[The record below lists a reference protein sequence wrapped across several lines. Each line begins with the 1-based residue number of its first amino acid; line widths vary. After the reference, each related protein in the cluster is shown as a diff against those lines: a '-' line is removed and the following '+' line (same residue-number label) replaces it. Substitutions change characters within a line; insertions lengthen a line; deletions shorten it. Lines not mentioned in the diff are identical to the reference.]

1 MYFFQDL
8 ADELK
13 QARLGKD
20 GTLEQVS
27 SRTKIDLK
35 FLEAIESGDF
45 SFLPEIYV
53 KAFVKQYAAA
63 LDLDEDEIIKKFET
77 AKTGVEPE
85 ERTNEETNTTESLQ
99 PPPASIKETSHL
111 YDAVGPTSS
120 NLKLQNNLAKNK
132 TIFGGIIAVLAILAI
147 VYFFFLRSP
156 KEIIVTEKPIEQV
169 IKENEN
175 RYKVNTPAKDTTS
188 KTIAEAKN
196 DSLSLTIFAQ
206 DTSWVKIVSDAKDTQ
221 DFIMFPKSLKV
232 LNAENNFKITFGN
245 SGGID
250 MKLNNKDLDFDGKKG
265 KIKYV
270 SIDKNGLKYLKIP

>member
-1 MYFFQDL
+1 MYSFQEL

-13 QARLGKD
+13 QTRLGKD
-20 GTLEQVS
+20 ITLEQIS

-35 FLEAIESGDF
+35 FLEAMESGDF

-63 LDLDEDEIIKKFET
+63 LDMDEDEIMKKYDA
-77 AKTGVEPE
+77 AKTGAEPE
-85 ERTNEETNTTESLQ
+85 EKNNENSNSGESPQSSSNNL
-99 PPPASIKETSHL
+99 KETSHL
-111 YDAVGPTSS
+111 YDAVGPASN

-132 TIFGGIIAVLAILAI
+132 TIFGGIVAVLAVLAI

-156 KEIIVTEKPIEQV
+156 KEIIVSEKPIEQV

-188 KTIAEAKN
+188 KAAAVVKN
-196 DSLSLTIFAQ
+196 DSLSLAIFAN
-206 DTSWVKIVSDAKDTQ
+206 DTSWVKIVTDAKDTQ
-221 DFIMFPKSLKV
+221 DFIMFPKSQKV
-232 LNAENNFKITFGN
+232 LAAENNFKITFGN

-250 MKLNNKDLDFDGKKG
+250 MKLNNKNLDFEGKKG

-270 SIDKNGLKYLKIP
+270 SIDKNGIKYLKIP